1 MQRLLVIGLGL
12 ISWWNATSIVSAQQ
26 AIFSAERL
34 VAAAT
39 VHLQRQFPFPIVA
52 EPTQSLSDVEFR
64 TTTVHAEFEYLPR
77 STRRAFHTIRITFF
91 CDGSPCRELLVPFK
105 VQKKIAIPRAK
116 RDLPSGTILQPADVE
131 WDTAIV
137 ALDTPGLA
145 ADDVVGYR
153 LTRSIT
159 AGSRI
164 DTKDLQH
171 PETLSAGS
179 TVQII
184 VRTPHVLIRT
194 TGKLL
199 EAAVPGKEVRVI
211 PKSGRAAI
219 RGMYKGNGIVEI
231 Q

>member
-1 MQRLLVIGLGL
+1 MQRFFVIGLCV
-12 ISWWNATSIVSAQQ
+12 ITWWSAAFVASAQQ

-52 EPTQSLSDVEFR
+52 EPTQPLSDVEFR
-64 TTTVHAEFEYLPR
+64 TTAVHAEFEYLPR
-77 STRRAFHTIRITFF
+77 STRRAFHMIRITFF
-91 CDGSPCRELLVPFK
+91 CDGSPCRELLIPFK

-116 RDLPSGTILQPADVE
+116 RDLSSGTILQPADIE
-131 WDTAIV
+131 WDTAVV
-137 ALDTPGLA
+137 ALDVPSLS

-153 LTRSIT
+153 LTRSIA

-164 DTKDLQH
+164 NTKDLQH

-199 EAAVPGKEVRVI
+199 EAAVPGKEVRVV

-219 RGMYKGNGIVEI
+219 QGIYKGNGIVEI